1 MIISSR
7 EEQTVKST
15 IPVFF
20 LPNLQ
25 GGGTER
31 VIVRIIREFSK
42 KGVVSELL
50 LLNTHGVYF
59 EELPDSCLI
68 KSLRVG
74 NLRFYTNYFFAFPRL
89 IRYLRERK
97 SLVVFSNLT
106 HLNVMLL
113 LARNLARV
121 STRVVVVE
129 HNTFSITLQNT
140 SKLLPRLLPSLM
152 RLLYPRASFIVG
164 VSQGVVEDLKKVLGF
179 ESPKFRVIYNP
190 IVDEDLL
197 KKAEEPVDHPFFGEG
212 KPPVVLAVG
221 RLHVAKDFPTLLR
234 AFALVRREIPSRL
247 LILGEGEKR
256 QELES
261 LARKL
266 GINGDLDMPGFV
278 KNPYKYMRRASVFV
292 LSSQWEGFGNVL
304 VEAMACGC
312 PVVSTD
318 CPSGPGEI
326 LAGGEYG
333 ILVPVGNPEK
343 LAEAILGVLTN
354 QELARE
360 LSEKGKRRAQDF
372 TVERA
377 VKEYLKLVEECC
389 EVLNS

>member
-1 MIISSR
+1 M
-7 EEQTVKST
+7 ET
-15 IPVFF
+15 P
-20 LPNLQ
+20 
-25 GGGTER
+25 R
-31 VIVRIIREFSK
+31 VVI
-42 KGVVSELL
+42 
-50 LLNTHGVYF
+50 
-59 EELPDSCLI
+59 
-68 KSLRVG
+68 
-74 NLRFYTNYFFAFPRL
+74 
-89 IRYLRERK
+89 
-97 SLVVFSNLT
+97 SNLS
-106 HLNVMLL
+106 HLNVLL
-113 LARNLARV
+113 LFARMLSRV
-121 STRVVVVE
+121 PTGVIAVE
-129 HNTFSITLQNT
+129 HNTLSIVLENT
-140 SKLLPRLLPSLM
+140 PKLSPRLLPSLM
-152 RLLYPRASFIVG
+152 RLLYPKASFIVG
-164 VSQGVVEDLKKVLGF
+164 VSQGVVDDLKKVLGF